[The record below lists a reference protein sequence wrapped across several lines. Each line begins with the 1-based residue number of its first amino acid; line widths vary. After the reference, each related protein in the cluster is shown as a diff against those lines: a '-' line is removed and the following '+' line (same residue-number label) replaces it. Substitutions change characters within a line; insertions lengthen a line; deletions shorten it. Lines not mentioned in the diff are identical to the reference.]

1 MTSPPELPPG
11 LERVHMV
18 GIGGAGMSGVAR
30 ILLDRGALVS
40 GSDAKESRG
49 VHALRARGAQIR
61 IGHAAA
67 SLDLLP
73 GGPTAVITTHAAIPK
88 TNPELVEARRRGIP
102 VILRPVVLAMLMA
115 GRTTLMV
122 TGTHGKT
129 TTTSMLIVA
138 LQHCGRDPSFAVGG
152 EMGEAGTNAHH
163 GSGDCFV
170 AEADESDGSLLEYT
184 PDVVVV
190 TNIET
195 DHLDFYGSAQ
205 AYVAVFD
212 SFMERLAPGGA
223 LVVCVDDP
231 GAAALARRTADLG
244 IRVLRYG
251 SAPDADAAPLAATL
265 LSWEQHGTEAVAQI
279 QLAAELDP
287 GSQPR
292 AMRLSIPGRHMALN
306 ALGSLLAAV
315 QIGAPVDAV
324 LDGLAGFEGV
334 RRRFELVGS
343 SVLGRATDVPVRV
356 FDDYAH
362 HPTEI
367 SATLAAVRAV
377 LDETGQGRSIAVF
390 QPHLYSRTKEFAK
403 EFGAALDAA
412 DEVFVLDV
420 YGAREQPL
428 AGVSGASV
436 AEHVSAPVRYLP
448 NFSAVPE
455 QVAAAA
461 GPGDVIVT
469 MGAGDVTLLGPE
481 IVTALRGRASR
492 DVPGR
497 PGVRR

>member
-1 MTSPPELPPG
+1 VSAEQLPPELQ
-11 LERVHMV
+11 RVHMV
-18 GIGGAGMSGVAR
+18 GIGGAGMSGIAR
-30 ILLDRGALVS
+30 ILLDRGGLVS

-49 VHALRARGAQIR
+49 VHALRARGALIR
-61 IGHAAA
+61 IGHDAS

-102 VILRPVVLAMLMA
+102 VVLRPAVLARLMD

-152 EMGEAGTNAHH
+152 ELGEAGTNAHH

-184 PDVVVV
+184 PNVAVV

-195 DHLDFYGSAQ
+195 DHLDFYGSAD
-205 AYVAVFD
+205 AYIEVFD
-212 SFMERLAPGGA
+212 SFVERLAPGGA
-223 LVVCVDDP
+223 LVVCIDDP
-231 GAAALARRTADLG
+231 GAAALAQRTAELG

-251 SAPDADAAPLAATL
+251 SADQRGEDLAAGL
-265 LSWEQHGTEAVAQI
+265 LSWEQHGTEAVAHI
-279 QLAAELDP
+279 QLAGE
-287 GSQPR
+287 SHPR
-292 AMRLSIPGRHMALN
+292 VMRLSVPGRHMALN
-306 ALGSLLAAV
+306 ALGALLAAIE
-315 QIGAPVDAV
+315 IGATVDEV

-334 RRRFELVGS
+334 RRRFELVGTS
-343 SVLGRATDVPVRV
+343 GNGPASVRV

-367 SATLAAVRAV
+367 SATLAAVRTV
-377 LDETGQGRSIAVF
+377 LDESGNGRCIVVF
-390 QPHLYSRTKEFAK
+390 QPHLYSRTKAFAA
-403 EFGAALDAA
+403 EFGRALDAA

-428 AGVSGASV
+428 TGVSGASV
-436 AEHVSAPVRYLP
+436 AEHVSVPVRYLP
-448 NFSAVPE
+448 DFSAVAE
-455 QVAAAA
+455 EVAAIA

-481 IVTALRGRASR
+481 IVTALRLRANRSA
-492 DVPGR
+492 PGR
-497 PGVRR
+497 PGVLQ